1 MLQLVDK
8 TFKQVTKDKEMGK
21 ELVVLERRNKT
32 ARKLFFVGGEL
43 ELKFF
48 WTVTDF
54 KKTLLGSF
62 NLNFFSK
69 SADLKVTSTSLEK
82 FSINIATSMH

>member
-8 TFKQVTKDKEMGK
+8 TLKQVTKDKEIDK
-21 ELVVLERRNKT
+21 ELVVVERRKKT

-48 WTVTDF
+48 FIVTDF
-54 KKTLLGSF
+54 KKTLLPRY
-62 NLNFFSK
+62 LY
-69 SADLKVTSTSLEK
+69 LKVSGYK
-82 FSINIATSMH
+82 